1 MGTDCFWWH
10 ILVAIRTECWLSLKF
25 VPTGGGREEGEQ
37 KENDS
42 PSSSFFNLMTFLKVL
57 TISATKVLF

>member
-10 ILVAIRTECWLSLKF
+10 ILVAIRTECWLSVKF
-25 VPTGGGREEGEQ
+25 VSTGGEREEGEQ

-42 PSSSFFNLMTFLKVL
+42 PSSSFFNFVTFY
-57 TISATKVLF
+57 ATKVLS